1 MSSDRPLGPGP
12 RTRIPLTVLGGYL
25 GAGKTTVLNRLLT
38 NPGGRRIGVVVN
50 DFGSVGI
57 DAEWLART
65 RDDGVVNLPNGCACC
80 TLGDDLHQ
88 ALGRLAADPGLD
100 HVMVEVSGVADP
112 AAVAAWSTVEP
123 FEPGGVI
130 VLAAADSI
138 RALATDRYVGGEVVR
153 QLTGADLVV
162 VTKVDRCDG
171 ATIDAV
177 EGWLDR
183 IEPPVHE
190 GRSAPRLPTPRASCE
205 SSPPG
210 TRIDTRRGRGAPV
223 IHSIARGWRS
233 SSMRCRPGCSG

>member
-1 MSSDRPLGPGP
+1 MSSNRPLGPGP

-65 RDDGVVNLPNGCACC
+65 HDDGVVNLPNGCACC

-138 RALATDRYVGGEVVR
+138 RALATDRYVGGGEHDHAAR
-153 QLTGADLVV
+153 LEGF
-162 VTKVDRCDG
+162 DRRPRGDG
-171 ATIDAV
+171 
-177 EGWLDR
+177 
-183 IEPPVHE
+183 
-190 GRSAPRLPTPRASCE
+190 
-205 SSPPG
+205 
-210 TRIDTRRGRGAPV
+210 
-223 IHSIARGWRS
+223 
-233 SSMRCRPGCSG
+233 